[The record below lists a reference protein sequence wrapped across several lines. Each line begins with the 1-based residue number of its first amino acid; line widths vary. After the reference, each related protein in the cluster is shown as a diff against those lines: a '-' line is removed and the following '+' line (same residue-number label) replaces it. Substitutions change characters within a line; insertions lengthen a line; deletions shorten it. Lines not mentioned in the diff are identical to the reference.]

1 MPAISEALSLVL
13 ERRRESLEL
22 AGRVLE
28 LADEGTA
35 LWVTARD
42 AERWAAIKALVPEA
56 RVRLTGQW
64 EWVCEMFQE
73 SVGDFVVHA
82 CGPAWV
88 PSLADFRR
96 LLDERE
102 QG

>member
-35 LWVTARD
+35 IWITARD
-42 AERWAAIKALVPEA
+42 AERWTALKALVPHA

-64 EWVCEMFQE
+64 EWICEMFQE

-82 CGPAWV
+82 CGPAWA
-88 PSLADFRR
+88 PTRDDWRR
-96 LLDERE
+96 LLAERE
-102 QG
+102 DG

>member
-1 MPAISEALSLVL
+1 M
-13 ERRRESLEL
+13 ERRRESVEL
-22 AGRVLE
+22 GARVLE

-42 AERWAAIKALVPEA
+42 ADQWAALKALVPHA
-56 RVRLTGQW
+56 RIRLTGQW

-73 SVGDFVVHA
+73 AVGDFVLHA

-88 PSLADFRR
+88 PTRDDWRR
-96 LLDERE
+96 LIDERE